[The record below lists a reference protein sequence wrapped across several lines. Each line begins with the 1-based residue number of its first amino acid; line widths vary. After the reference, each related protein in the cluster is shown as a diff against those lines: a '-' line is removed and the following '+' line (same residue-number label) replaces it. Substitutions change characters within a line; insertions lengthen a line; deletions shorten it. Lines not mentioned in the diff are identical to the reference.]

1 MRKALTV
8 FGWLFILSFVLLWT
22 SSLYLSEWN
31 LVASFDI
38 FTNIWNSIR
47 RFVMGQHSLSEIQ
60 FFIAMSGVG
69 LVVLAT
75 LILFIKLLTQR
86 KVVVALISL
95 LMLVYLIF
103 SGMLG
108 FIPYLDAFHLGN
120 VDPSIPG
127 QTFYEY
133 LRSIIFD
140 STTEMQGYVFLGA
153 FAFTGFI
160 SLLFIFIALADIIET
175 PYAVAHVKKMKV
187 VPVPVKDPVETELN
201 KFEVPGLPTPKPSMK
216 ETPVAISPTPPSPPQ
231 PVTVTPVAA
240 PVTTANVS
248 LAEQMRLMIQ
258 EELKKNAPKDGDPF
272 KNGPVMVATP
282 WGMQPY
288 TGILP
293 TQNAA
298 GVYPQQAAQQGITAT
313 NHDEVRSIVI
323 QEIDRS
329 VALKKEI
336 AKLVLEELVR
346 LSPPSKESVYSIIND
361 ELVKYDALNRE
372 AIDSLIDE
380 KVEKFQQGAI
390 ESIKTTNEQVMHALV
405 DARLETLK
413 TTLALTQ
420 EKVIHEEIARLGAN
434 LPTSTSTTTS
444 GTGLSENQVKQMIT
458 QELTVSQSS
467 QLGVIRSIFAEE
479 LKTFIVERKK
489 TNLEQPKVDS
499 SLTSLVKDQ
508 EEDLEEDDDV
518 DEEDDLKEEDL
529 DENEETEVNS
539 SPGSRLPQFES
550 VVPKD
555 SLLTKTG
562 KKKIIKIPFR
572 ERMKSTSFDLKE
584 NYDDLKNYILSYQ
597 VKSRLSHSG
606 DTFRLNRK
614 DFIKI
619 TIAGKGLKIYYA
631 LNVQDYQNSTFP
643 VGDAS
648 RKAMYREMPLFFK
661 VKSSLSVKRAK
672 ALVDD
677 LMKKRNL
684 VQRGLINIKW
694 SEEFK

>member
-1 MRKALTV
+1 MRKALA
-8 FGWLFILSFVLLWT
+8 FLGWLFIFSLLLLWGA
-22 SSLYLSEWN
+22 SVYLSDWN
-31 LVASFDI
+31 ISESIHV

-47 RFVMGQHSLSEIQ
+47 RFILGNHDLTQIQ

-69 LVVLAT
+69 LVGLAT

-86 KVVVALISL
+86 KIIVASLSL
-95 LMLVYLIF
+95 LMLTFLTF
-103 SGMLG
+103 AGMLG
-108 FIPYLDAFHLGN
+108 FIPFLDRFHLGFI
-120 VDPSIPG
+120 VPTVAD
-127 QTFYEY
+127 QTFYGF
-133 LRSIIFD
+133 LRGVIFD
-140 STTEMQGYVFLGA
+140 PATEIQGYVFLGA
-153 FAFTGFI
+153 YLLTVVI
-160 SLLFIFIALADIIET
+160 SLIFIFIALADIIET

-201 KFEVPGLPTPKPSMK
+201 KFEVPGAPTS
-216 ETPVAISPTPPSPPQ
+216 ETPQTGSPVNVLPPPPVIPPTTTTPLPNASLPNQ
-231 PVTVTPVAA
+231 
-240 PVTTANVS
+240 S

-288 TGILP
+288 TGVLP
-293 TQNAA
+293 TQNA
-298 GVYPQQAAQQGITAT
+298 GGIYPQQSAQQGITAT
-313 NHDEVRSIVI
+313 NHDEVRAIVI

-336 AKLVLEELVR
+336 AKLVVEELSR

-361 ELVKYDALNRE
+361 ELVKYDSLNRE

-380 KVEKFQQGAI
+380 KVEKYQQGAI
-390 ESIKTTNEQVMHALV
+390 ESIKTNNEQVMNALV

-413 TTLALTQ
+413 NTLASSQ
-420 EKVIHEEIARLGAN
+420 EKVIHEEIARLGTQ
-434 LPTSTSTTTS
+434 LPSSS
-444 GTGLSENQVKQMIT
+444 NSSSPGQGLSENQIKTIIL
-458 QELTVSQSS
+458 QELKVSQTT

-479 LKTFIVERKK
+479 LKTFIEERKK
-489 TNLEQPKVDS
+489 NKTEATSIPSSQPINDLRVQE
-499 SLTSLVKDQ
+499 Q
-508 EEDLEEDDDV
+508 EEDLEE
-518 DEEDDLKEEDL
+518 EDDEGDQTSS
-529 DENEETEVNS
+529 DEIEMIS
-539 SPGSRLPQFES
+539 SSTPLGSRLPQFES

-555 SLLTKTG
+555 SLVTKTG

-572 ERMKSTSFDLKE
+572 ERMKGTSFELKE

-597 VKSRLSHSG
+597 VKSRISHSG
-606 DTFRLNRK
+606 DTFRLHRK

-631 LNVQDYQNSTFP
+631 LNPQDYQNSTFP

-684 VQRGLINIKW
+684 VQRGLLNIKW